1 MTAKA
6 VHTDAMKIENAN
18 KACFNSVS
26 KKSFSSLGKS
36 LSLLWYFFLQHILL
50 NNSFVC

>member
-1 MTAKA
+1 MTGKA

-36 LSLLWYFFLQHILL
+36 LSLFWSFFLQHILL
-50 NNSFVC
+50 N